1 MAERANARNERAAD
15 RAAARAHDLV
25 PDLMGVGTRVSWSAI
40 IAGTVVALA
49 CLLALTL
56 FFGALGITLTD
67 QNVREGTVQT
77 GTLIAMIASVIVSL
91 FLGGWVAAQM
101 TVGEN
106 RQEAILYGVLTW
118 GAAMLVS
125 IAMVGMSVQV
135 GVLAGVG
142 GSIVVQNN
150 ERIPSWETLAL
161 QSGTVSQAQ
170 INEWK
175 ARSDPEAV
183 RAAAADP
190 ANRARARENAMYGA
204 WIALVSTLLSMA
216 ACIGGS
222 LVGRGVAFH
231 LYPVRVREERIVVPA
246 SP

>member
-1 MAERANARNERAAD
+1 MAEKAHNRHDRERTTE
-15 RAAARAHDLV
+15 RGHDLV
-25 PDLMGVGTRVSWSAI
+25 PDLYGVASRVSWSAI
-40 IAGTVVALA
+40 IAGTVVAFA
-49 CLLALTL
+49 CMLALTL
-56 FFGALGITLTD
+56 FFGALGITMTD
-67 QNVREGTVQT
+67 ANVREGTVKT
-77 GTLIAMIASVIVSL
+77 GTLIAGIASVIVSL

-142 GSIVVQNN
+142 GSLVVQNN
-150 ERIPSWETLAL
+150 ERIPPWETGALAAGYSQ
-161 QSGTVSQAQ
+161 QS
-170 INEWK
+170 IDEFK
-175 ARSDPEAV
+175 ARTSPENL
-183 RAAAADP
+183 RAQAADP
-190 ANRARARENAMYGA
+190 ANRARARENAMYAA

-222 LVGRGVAFH
+222 MLGRGVAFH
-231 LYPVRVREERIVVPA
+231 LYPWRVTREDRIVVPVN
-246 SP
+246 P

>member
-1 MAERANARNERAAD
+1 MAEKAHTRHDRERAAE
-15 RAAARAHDLV
+15 RGHDMV
-25 PDLMGVGTRVSWSAI
+25 PDLYGVASRVSWSAI
-40 IAGTVVALA
+40 IAGTVVAFA
-49 CLLALTL
+49 CMLALTL
-56 FFGALGITLTD
+56 FFGALGITMTD
-67 QNVREGTVQT
+67 AGVREGTVGT
-77 GTLIAMIASVIVSL
+77 GTLIAGIASVIISL

-118 GAAMLVS
+118 GAVMILS

-150 ERIPSWETLAL
+150 ERVPNWETAALA
-161 QSGTVSQAQ
+161 GGVSQAQ

-175 ARSDPEAV
+175 ARTDPEAV

-190 ANRARARENAMYGA
+190 ANRARTRENAMYAA
-204 WIALVSTLLSMA
+204 WIALVCTLLSMA

-231 LYPVRVREERIVVPA
+231 LYPWRVTREDRIVVPVN
-246 SP
+246 P

>member
-1 MAERANARNERAAD
+1 VLAKRSTVQPPAVFFLLADAVPFVASAR
-15 RAAARAHDLV
+15 
-25 PDLMGVGTRVSWSAI
+25 TSAI
-40 IAGTVVALA
+40 A
-49 CLLALTL
+49 
-56 FFGALGITLTD
+56 FP
-67 QNVREGTVQT
+67 
-77 GTLIAMIASVIVSL
+77 
-91 FLGGWVAAQM
+91 M
-101 TVGEN
+101 T
-106 RQEAILYGVLTW
+106 
-118 GAAMLVS
+118 
-125 IAMVGMSVQV
+125 
-135 GVLAGVG
+135 AGVG

-175 ARSDPEAV
+175 SRSDPEAV

-190 ANRARARENAMYGA
+190 ANRAKARENAMYGA

-222 LVGRGVAFH
+222 LLGRGVAFH

>member
-1 MAERANARNERAAD
+1 MAEKAHTRHERERAAE
-15 RAAARAHDLV
+15 RGPDLV
-25 PDLMGVGTRVSWSAI
+25 PDLYGVASRVSWSAI
-40 IAGTVVALA
+40 IAGTVVAFA
-49 CLLALTL
+49 CMLALTL

-67 QNVREGTVQT
+67 QNVREGAVQT
-77 GTLIAMIASVIVSL
+77 GTLIAMVASVIVSL

-142 GSIVVQNN
+142 GSLVVQNN

-190 ANRARARENAMYGA
+190 ANRARARENAMYSA
-204 WIALVSTLLSMA
+204 WIALVCTLLSMA

-222 LVGRGVAFH
+222 MLGRGVAFH
-231 LYPVRVREERIVVPA
+231 LYPWRVTREDRIVVPA
-246 SP
+246 NP